1 MTLSEFLLATISTTD
16 YFWLGHKASFSGGWG
31 LATLQDIAGHCRT
44 CTDSTCSDLVHIS
57 SEFHTTSENVQ
68 VLAHILNLPELW
80 WQEAFEFDWRFQEI
94 WEILANTWTVLHCP
108 FLQRHYLKTTFHSLV
123 FEEEAQQ
130 NALARNEET
139 GEKNHWICGI
149 RTTTRV
155 QQEAKLLK
163 TYINKSFAIRVS
175 CNILIHIIPVILGH
189 IIVNEWRFQSHILLC
204 TIWPKSVRIDQ
215 GVYVYDVGGM
225 VLGKRH
231 LKYNNIF
238 TFCGRFYEE

>member
-1 MTLSEFLLATISTTD
+1 L
-16 YFWLGHKASFSGGWG
+16 W
-31 LATLQDIAGHCRT
+31 
-44 CTDSTCSDLVHIS
+44 DL
-57 SEFHTTSENVQ
+57 E
-68 VLAHILNLPELW
+68 
-80 WQEAFEFDWRFQEI
+80 
-94 WEILANTWTVLHCP
+94 
-108 FLQRHYLKTTFHSLV
+108 
-123 FEEEAQQ
+123 
-130 NALARNEET
+130 
-139 GEKNHWICGI
+139 

-238 TFCGRFYEE
+238 TFCGRFYEEYSSNILSWKAVKRGSNTNLFWR